1 MAEKKAE
8 DEAKAAERPQ
18 PRKGKPDALSAAAAE
33 RVKAAVAPFPPGAGG
48 YAKVKAADVRLL
60 SRLAGEQSDDD
71 PTGKIVNALAA
82 GAAEA
87 MRRRETV
94 EVFQKPE
101 ELRALLEAAGV

>member
-1 MAEKKAE
+1 MLV
-8 DEAKAAERPQ
+8 DEVDPLRDPLPRRPAALVVPLR
-18 PRKGKPDALSAAAAE
+18 
-33 RVKAAVAPFPPGAGG
+33 
-48 YAKVKAADVRLL
+48 
-60 SRLAGEQSDDD
+60 DDD